1 MKIKA
6 SVTGGSPGVVH
17 YAWVILAVA
26 FALQAVGSALR
37 MVFGV
42 FVEPLADTFGWSRGA
57 IGLAYS
63 LQFISSAVFSP
74 VVGWLSEVYGVRRAL
89 AAGVVLFTVGMVL
102 TGTVTQLWQFYL
114 YHSLLVGAALAMLA
128 VPLVTAVTN
137 WFRTRQGLAIGVLM
151 AALGFGP
158 ALAAPA
164 TMYLIRSIGWGPAFM
179 ILGGASGAAMLGLTV
194 LFYTKPADKNLTPFG
209 AGVAEP
215 VAPRSDRAVDK
226 ARTAAFFR
234 RARATVNFWNLA
246 NVHFL
251 GCVGHS
257 IIIVYV
263 ASMAIERGIHPVAAA
278 GVVGA
283 FAGSSAVTRFLTPV
297 MADHISPKLVMAV
310 SYFIQGVTV
319 LMLLNATTVETYY
332 VFAFIF
338 GVGYGGEGT
347 IFPLLNKRYYR
358 DAPMGTAY
366 GWQLFGAG
374 LGMALGGWIGG
385 FLFDL
390 TGAYTLTIIV
400 SAATSLLGMVSIF
413 LLADPNRGLIPDW
426 DQSARLDTAAATATD

>member
-1 MKIKA
+1 M
-6 SVTGGSPGVVH
+6 
-17 YAWVILAVA
+17 
-26 FALQAVGSALR
+26 
-37 MVFGV
+37 
-42 FVEPLADTFGWSRGA
+42 
-57 IGLAYS
+57 
-63 LQFISSAVFSP
+63 
-74 VVGWLSEVYGVRRAL
+74 
-89 AAGVVLFTVGMVL
+89 
-102 TGTVTQLWQFYL
+102 
-114 YHSLLVGAALAMLA
+114 
-128 VPLVTAVTN
+128 
-137 WFRTRQGLAIGVLM
+137 
-151 AALGFGP
+151 
-158 ALAAPA
+158 
-164 TMYLIRSIGWGPAFM
+164 
-179 ILGGASGAAMLGLTV
+179 
-194 LFYTKPADKNLTPFG
+194 
-209 AGVAEP
+209 
-215 VAPRSDRAVDK
+215 
-226 ARTAAFFR
+226 
-234 RARATVNFWNLA
+234 
-246 NVHFL
+246 
-251 GCVGHS
+251 
-257 IIIVYV
+257 
-263 ASMAIERGIHPVAAA
+263 AAA

-358 DAPMGTAY
+358 DAPVGTAY

-413 LLADPNRGLIPDW
+413 LLADPNRGLNPDW